1 MHLQWREYELKNRE
15 RSLRAEVVKSYRDK
29 VSGQPRNKA
38 IGYLGSIRE
47 SNIKYALARR
57 YFWWQV
63 QAKLARLLISAADK
77 AKIVGAISERVPF

>member
-1 MHLQWREYELKNRE
+1 MHLQWKEYELKNRH
-15 RSLRAEVVKSYRDK
+15 RSLRAEIVKSYRDK

-47 SNIKYALARR
+47 SNIKHPLARR

-63 QAKLARLLISAADK
+63 ETKLSRLLISAADK
-77 AKIVGAISERVPF
+77 EKIVGAISERIPF